1 MNTLRQTTFAL
12 LIGAS
17 LASASAFA
25 ASSWD
30 NVPNGDIHSYPASTA
45 STAFSGH
52 FSAPLSFAMLDSDGV
67 PSQEALFGSAMVT
80 RMAAEASPYIGTS
93 DSKPLSYWDTVPN
106 N

>member
-1 MNTLRQTTFAL
+1 MNTLRQSTFAL
-12 LIGAS
+12 LISAS
-17 LASASAFA
+17 LVSVSALA

-30 NVPNGDIHSYPASTA
+30 NVPNPDVHTYPVSTA
-45 STAFSGH
+45 NTAFSGH
-52 FSAPLSFAMLDSDGV
+52 FRAPLSFAMLDSEGT
-67 PSQEALFGSAMVT
+67 PSQEALFGPVMMT

>member
-1 MNTLRQTTFAL
+1 MNTLRQITSAL

-17 LASASAFA
+17 FASASAFA

-30 NVPNGDIHSYPASTA
+30 NIPNADIHTYPVSTA

-52 FSAPLSFAMLDSDGV
+52 FSGPLSFAMLDSDGA
-67 PSQEALFGSAMVT
+67 PSQEALFGPTMVT
-80 RMAAEASPYIGTS
+80 RMAAEVSPYIGTS
-93 DSKPLSYWDTVPN
+93 TEKPFSYWDTVPN